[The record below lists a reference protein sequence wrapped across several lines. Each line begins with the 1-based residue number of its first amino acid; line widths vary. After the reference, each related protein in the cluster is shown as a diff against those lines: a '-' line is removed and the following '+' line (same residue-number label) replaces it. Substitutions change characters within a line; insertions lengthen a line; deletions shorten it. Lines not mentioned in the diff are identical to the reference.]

1 MTQDPRDIQELI
13 ARLNNEIE
21 NQDFSAA
28 LSTARDLH
36 EILVIL
42 RHEAAFVDPII
53 PEAPITPEAHI
64 SEPAIETIKDI
75 VAQIDP
81 QGEQVDSILD
91 FEPEFLEMDKD
102 EDDFEALTKDFKNL
116 PEFDPVEFAPSAPP
130 KEKNLSLNET
140 LRPNKIALDLNDRLA
155 FMKHLFGGKSGDF
168 ERIIDML
175 DDLDTYEEAVDF
187 VQSTIKPDYN
197 NWEGKAEYEDRLMM
211 LIANKFGQ

>member
-53 PEAPITPEAHI
+53 PEAPITPEADI

-102 EDDFEALTKDFKNL
+102 
-116 PEFDPVEFAPSAPP
+116 VI
-130 KEKNLSLNET
+130 LNENSN
-140 LRPNKIALDLNDRLA
+140 RQNPNLVSIADKQRYV
-155 FMKHLFGGKSGDF
+155 G
-168 ERIIDML
+168 
-175 DDLDTYEEAVDF
+175 
-187 VQSTIKPDYN
+187 
-197 NWEGKAEYEDRLMM
+197 
-211 LIANKFGQ
+211 

>member
-53 PEAPITPEAHI
+53 PEARITPEADI

-81 QGEQVDSILD
+81 QGEHVDSILD
-91 FEPEFLEMDKD
+91 FEP
-102 EDDFEALTKDFKNL
+102 
-116 PEFDPVEFAPSAPP
+116 
-130 KEKNLSLNET
+130 
-140 LRPNKIALDLNDRLA
+140 
-155 FMKHLFGGKSGDF
+155 
-168 ERIIDML
+168 
-175 DDLDTYEEAVDF
+175 
-187 VQSTIKPDYN
+187 
-197 NWEGKAEYEDRLMM
+197 
-211 LIANKFGQ
+211 